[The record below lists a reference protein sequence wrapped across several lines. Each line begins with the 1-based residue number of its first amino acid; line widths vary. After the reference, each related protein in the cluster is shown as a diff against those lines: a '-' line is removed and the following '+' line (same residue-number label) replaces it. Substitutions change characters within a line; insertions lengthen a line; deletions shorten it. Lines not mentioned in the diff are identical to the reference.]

1 MPYAIPVS
9 YLVRGR
15 RGCSMRK
22 IFPLRINY
30 RHPPTPRGG
39 HPLPQALDILHILTP
54 STWCLFINSTSPP
67 PPPFNCHVP
76 VYHPTSTK
84 QPINS
89 TKHLCLYF
97 LFPLLIVPYRHDHTI
112 HWISFLSMCHFP
124 VSFSPLPC
132 SAFICQYACLVP
144 CLFVCIAVILPL
156 RKSTRIK
163 PSGHVTMDLYHSS
176 L

>member
-1 MPYAIPVS
+1 MSGQIRVIFHHGGSKPTIPLTHKPLADNMPDPRLMCLSTLSKLHVHVQGTCMMLKHTDTTDARHKTS
-9 YLVRGR
+9 G
-15 RGCSMRK
+15 
-22 IFPLRINY
+22 Y
-30 RHPPTPRGG
+30 RAQTTRYM
-39 HPLPQALDILHILTP
+39 
-54 STWCLFINSTSPP
+54 
-67 PPPFNCHVP
+67 HV
-76 VYHPTSTK
+76 K
-84 QPINS
+84 S

-97 LFPLLIVPYRHDHTI
+97 LFPLLFVPYIHDHTI